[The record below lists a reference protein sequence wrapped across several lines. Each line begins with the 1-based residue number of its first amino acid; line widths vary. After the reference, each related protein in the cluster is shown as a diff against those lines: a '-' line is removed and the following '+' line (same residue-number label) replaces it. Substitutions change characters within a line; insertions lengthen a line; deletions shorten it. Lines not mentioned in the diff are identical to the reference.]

1 MTNTVIHAVC
11 GSGLSSLLPAQM
23 RGYCGCL
30 VDEWRETVYI
40 RSQERIMSLWPQ
52 NPGLAA
58 VGTVSALSRIRDK
71 CKPVMSKNILSQKAT
86 RNSDIIRLC
95 ARII

>member
-1 MTNTVIHAVC
+1 
-11 GSGLSSLLPAQM
+11 
-23 RGYCGCL
+23 
-30 VDEWRETVYI
+30 
-40 RSQERIMSLWPQ
+40 MSLWPQ